1 MKAGFSETTPE
12 KLKQR
17 LQNSSLNRQA
27 GNLLS
32 GVKGLLEDGNVDLGR
47 GADCKFWKTQ
57 VLRNCA
63 CCAPR
68 GWDGYP
74 GHVSGDIHINTL
86 ITSTI
91 TRRSLRDTIFNQ
103 NLKRDTG
110 VKSFY
115 CFFIIIIINSK
126 EVSRGA
132 LLFLKKE

>member
-1 MKAGFSETTPE
+1 MANRSR
-12 KLKQR
+12 R
-17 LQNSSLNRQA
+17 LFFPFDKMSDSLRNGYGERA
-27 GNLLS
+27 KSWLW
-32 GVKGLLEDGNVDLGR
+32 GVSREMIILKGLLEDGNVDLGR

-74 GHVSGDIHINTL
+74 GHVSGNIHINTL

-115 CFFIIIIINSK
+115 CF
-126 EVSRGA
+126 
-132 LLFLKKE
+132 LLLLL